1 MEKFIQKYIK
11 KDKAKILHKLRISAR
26 KELSVL
32 EKEGFSDINIK
43 NLLKKSS
50 KLRDSDVLM
59 KICKNKKIKKYLQ
72 KEHKKLRDEF
82 IEFLKHFSY
91 KKENLPKKDDISIYE
106 CKKTL
111 NKKFLNKD
119 DRYLHKIRLKV
130 KKCRYT
136 NYEFE
141 KFLKLIQ
148 DNLGK
153 AHDYYN
159 CEKLLQKFN
168 KNSKKITSNKMKY
181 IKKAE
186 KARKRFIELVH

>member
-1 MEKFIQKYIK
+1 MLFFISLLNVLKFSYIK
-11 KDKAKILHKLRISAR
+11 KDKAKILHKLRIAAR
-26 KELSVL
+26 RELSVL
-32 EKEGFSDINIK
+32 EKEGFSDTNIK

-50 KLRDSDVLM
+50 
-59 KICKNKKIKKYLQ
+59 
-72 KEHKKLRDEF
+72 KLRDEF

-91 KKENLPKKDDISIYE
+91 KKDNLPKKDDISIYE

-111 NKKFLNKD
+111 NKTFLNKD
-119 DRYLHKIRLKV
+119 DKYLHKIRLKV

-141 KFLKLIQ
+141 KFLKVIQ

-168 KNSKKITSNKMKY
+168 KNSKKITAKKMKY

-186 KARKRFIELVH
+186 KARKRFTQLVH